1 MTKEE
6 KYRSFLL
13 KTGYWAAIVLIAVVF
28 IKFLLGP
35 LTPFLIALAIAMP
48 MQPVARKIA
57 KRTKINR
64 RFASVVLVLLCY
76 VVLVALVALLVAGIA
91 SVIVDF
97 ADMLPEYFEDTIQP
111 SIVSLG
117 DKLINKLERF
127 FPDINNAV
135 NNAMPDIVS
144 QVSGTVMNFSVAV
157 VTWAS
162 DVGSKLPGVL
172 LGTVVCIIASFFLAI
187 DYDKAASTV
196 MNILPPKFR
205 EIVLVA
211 KRALGAIVGKYLKS
225 YMIILLMTFA
235 EIALGLLVVGI
246 SNPVRI
252 AALIAVFDILPIVG
266 SGLVLAPW
274 AIIML
279 IQGKY
284 GTGIG
289 LAILWAIVIVVREY
303 AEPKI
308 VGKQVGLHPLVTLVC
323 LWVGLKLGGALGM
336 FALPIGLL
344 VIIDLKAEGII
355 SFEEDENGGKTVEI
369 SEKTQPPQ
377 TENG

>member
-6 KYRSFLL
+6 KYKSFLL
-13 KTGYWAAIVLIAVVF
+13 KAGYWAAIVLIVVVF
-28 IKFLLGP
+28 IKYLLGP
-35 LTPFLIALAIAMP
+35 LTPFLVALAIAMP

-76 VVLVALVALLVAGIA
+76 LVLVALVALIVAGIA
-91 SVIVDF
+91 SVVVDF
-97 ADMLPEYFEDTIQP
+97 ANMLPDYFADTIQP
-111 SIVSLG
+111 AIENLG
-117 DKLINKLERF
+117 ENLIDKLDKFVPNINEKVE
-127 FPDINNAV
+127 
-135 NNAMPDIVS
+135 NAMPDIVS
-144 QVSGTVMNFSVAV
+144 QISGTVMNFSVSV

-162 DVGSKLPGVL
+162 DVGSKLPGFL
-172 LGTVVCIIASFFLAI
+172 LGTVICVIASIFLAI
-187 DYDKAASTV
+187 DYDKAAQTV
-196 MNILPPKFR
+196 MNILPPKAR
-205 EIVLVA
+205 EIILVA

-235 EIALGLLVVGI
+235 EIAIGLLIVGI
-246 SNPVRI
+246 DKPIRI

-274 AIIML
+274 AIINI
-279 IQGKY
+279 IQGNY
-284 GTGIG
+284 GVGIG
-289 LAILWAIVIVVREY
+289 LAVLWAIVIVVREY
-303 AEPKI
+303 AEPRI

-344 VIIDLKAEGII
+344 VILDLKAEGII
-355 SFEEDENGGKTVEI
+355 SFENDGEKLPENSTGQKDST
-369 SEKTQPPQ
+369 
-377 TENG
+377 

>member
-6 KYRSFLL
+6 KYKSLLL
-13 KTGYWAAIVLIAVVF
+13 KAGYWAAIVLIVVAF
-28 IKFLLGP
+28 IKYLLGP

-76 VVLVALVALLVAGIA
+76 LVLVALVALIVAGIA

-97 ADMLPEYFEDTIQP
+97 ADMLPEYFVESIQP
-111 SIVSLG
+111 AIENLG
-117 DKLINKLERF
+117 INIIDKLDRF
-127 FPDINNAV
+127 IPNIDDKV
-135 NNAMPDIVS
+135 SNAMPDIVA
-144 QVSGTVMNFSVAV
+144 QISGTVMNFSVAV
-157 VTWAS
+157 LTWAS
-162 DVGSKLPGVL
+162 DVGSKLPGFL
-172 LGTVVCIIASFFLAI
+172 LGTVICVIASIFLAV
-187 DYDKAASTV
+187 DYDKAATTV
-196 MNILPPKFR
+196 MGILPPKVR
-205 EIVLVA
+205 EIILVA

-235 EIALGLLVVGI
+235 ELAIGLWIVGI
-246 SNPVRI
+246 GKPLRI

-274 AIIML
+274 AIINL
-279 IQGKY
+279 IQGNY
-284 GTGIG
+284 GIGVG
-289 LAILWAIVIVVREY
+289 LAILWVIVIVVREY
-303 AEPKI
+303 AEPRI

-344 VIIDLKAEGII
+344 VLMDLEEEGII
-355 SFEEDENGGKTVEI
+355 TFEKDGAQPEEN
-369 SEKTQPPQ
+369 
-377 TENG
+377 TEAQSGRQIKYD

>member
-6 KYRSFLL
+6 KYKSFLL
-13 KTGYWAAIVLIAVVF
+13 KAGYWAAIVLIVVAF
-28 IKFLLGP
+28 IKYLLGP

-76 VVLVALVALLVAGIA
+76 LVLVALVALIVAGIA

-97 ADMLPEYFEDTIQP
+97 ADMLPDYFAESIQP
-111 SIVSLG
+111 AIENLG
-117 DKLINKLERF
+117 DSIIDKLDRFIPNINDK
-127 FPDINNAV
+127 V

-144 QVSGTVMNFSVAV
+144 QISGTVMNFSVAV
-157 VTWAS
+157 LSWAS
-162 DVGSKLPGVL
+162 DVGSKLPGFL
-172 LGTVVCIIASFFLAI
+172 LGTVICVIASIFLAV
-187 DYDKAASTV
+187 DYDKAATTV
-196 MNILPPKFR
+196 MGILPPKVR
-205 EIVLVA
+205 EIILVA

-225 YMIILLMTFA
+225 YMLILLMTFA
-235 EIALGLLVVGI
+235 ELAIGLWIVGI
-246 SNPVRI
+246 GKPLRI

-274 AIIML
+274 AIINL
-279 IQGKY
+279 IQGNY
-284 GTGIG
+284 GIGVG
-289 LAILWAIVIVVREY
+289 LAILWVIVIVVREY
-303 AEPKI
+303 AEPRI

-344 VIIDLKAEGII
+344 VLMDLEEEGII
-355 SFEEDENGGKTVEI
+355 TFEKDGGQPEENTE
-369 SEKTQPPQ
+369 PQ
-377 TENG
+377 NSGRQIKYD

>member
-6 KYRSFLL
+6 KYKSFLL
-13 KTGYWAAIVLIAVVF
+13 KAGYWVAIVLIVVAF
-28 IKFLLGP
+28 IKYLLGP

-57 KRTKINR
+57 KRTRINR

-76 VVLVALVALLVAGIA
+76 LVLVALVALLVAGIA

-97 ADMLPEYFEDTIQP
+97 ADMLPDYFVESIQP
-111 SIVSLG
+111 AIENLGISII
-117 DKLINKLERF
+117 DKLDRFIPNINDK
-127 FPDINNAV
+127 V

-144 QVSGTVMNFSVAV
+144 QISGTVMNFSVAV
-157 VTWAS
+157 LTWAS
-162 DVGSKLPGVL
+162 DVGSKLPGFL
-172 LGTVVCIIASFFLAI
+172 LGTVICVIASIFLAV
-187 DYDKAASTV
+187 DYDKAATTV
-196 MNILPPKFR
+196 MGIFPPKVR
-205 EIVLVA
+205 EIIPVA

-235 EIALGLLVVGI
+235 ELAIGLWIVGI
-246 SNPVRI
+246 GKPLRI

-274 AIIML
+274 AIINL
-279 IQGKY
+279 IQGNY
-284 GTGIG
+284 GIGVG
-289 LAILWAIVIVVREY
+289 LAILWVIVIVVREY
-303 AEPKI
+303 AEPRI

-344 VIIDLKAEGII
+344 VLIDLEEEGII
-355 SFEEDENGGKTVEI
+355 TFEKDGGQP
-369 SEKTQPPQ
+369 EKEAEPQ
-377 TENG
+377 NSGRQIKYD

>member
-6 KYRSFLL
+6 RYKSFLL
-13 KTGYWAAIVLIAVVF
+13 KSGYWAAIVLIAVVF
-28 IKFLLGP
+28 IKYLLGP

-57 KRTKINR
+57 KRTRINR

-76 VVLVALVALLVAGIA
+76 LVLVALVALLVAGIA

-97 ADMLPEYFEDTIQP
+97 ADMLPDYFVESIQP
-111 SIVSLG
+111 AIEKLG
-117 DKLINKLERF
+117 NNIIDKLDRFIPNINDK
-127 FPDINNAV
+127 V

-144 QVSGTVMNFSVAV
+144 QISGTVMNFSVAV
-157 VTWAS
+157 LTWAS
-162 DVGSKLPGVL
+162 DVGSKLPGFL
-172 LGTVVCIIASFFLAI
+172 LGTVICVIASIFLAV
-187 DYDKAASTV
+187 DYDKAATTV
-196 MNILPPKFR
+196 MGILPLKVR
-205 EIVLVA
+205 EILLVA

-235 EIALGLLVVGI
+235 ELAIGLWIVGI
-246 SNPVRI
+246 GKPLRI

-274 AIIML
+274 AIINL
-279 IQGKY
+279 IQGNY
-284 GTGIG
+284 GIG
-289 LAILWAIVIVVREY
+289 VGLAVLWVIVIVVREY
-303 AEPKI
+303 AEPRI

-344 VIIDLKAEGII
+344 VILDLKAEGII
-355 SFEEDENGGKTVEI
+355 SFEKNDETLSDGVNQSPEPEK
-369 SEKTQPPQ
+369 SEP
-377 TENG
+377 